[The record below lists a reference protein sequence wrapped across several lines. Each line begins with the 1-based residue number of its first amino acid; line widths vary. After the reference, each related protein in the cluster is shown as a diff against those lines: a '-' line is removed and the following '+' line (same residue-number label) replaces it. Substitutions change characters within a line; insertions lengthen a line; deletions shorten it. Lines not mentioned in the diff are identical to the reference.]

1 VTSGRTSETD
11 EPSESP
17 SEPHAN
23 RETALE
29 RVRSLSRLLDNAVRV
44 PGTDYRIGLDPLV
57 GLLPVVGDVPTT
69 AASAYVVLEAA
80 RLGVPRE
87 TLARMAL
94 NLAVDAV
101 FGSIPLVGDLFDAVW
116 KANARNVALLEARLD
131 EPDAGSADRRYLLAA
146 GVGLLAVLL
155 ALSWAAVWLLV
166 QLFGAVGSSI

>member
-1 VTSGRTSETD
+1 MSIGDTSEAD
-11 EPSESP
+11 EPAESP

-23 RETALE
+23 QETALE

-44 PGTDYRIGLDPLV
+44 PGTDYHIGLDPLV

-87 TLARMAL
+87 TLARMVL
-94 NLAVDAV
+94 NLAVDGV

-116 KANARNVALLEARLD
+116 KANARNVALLEARLAD
-131 EPDAGSADRRYLLAA
+131 PAGGTADRRYLLAA
-146 GVGLLAVLL
+146 GTGLVLVLL

-166 QLFGAVGSSI
+166 RLFEAAGGLP